1 MPKNIKKMKKQHIGT
16 TSINLFSVITIVL
29 LAIGT
34 TTAKAQ
40 LNPLGASYF
49 QDQYLNNPSLAGR
62 QQGFKLGLHYRNQWS
77 SVPGA
82 PVNYSISGQFGMPDE
97 HSGLGINAYV
107 DRSGLLSRTRVV
119 GSYAYHLPLNGE
131 DSYLHFGLSLGF
143 MNQHVSQGELNGN
156 PGDAVLTEF
165 NNQPTYVDGDFGVS
179 YTSNQLTLQ
188 AAIPNLNSFL
198 NRETRNTVDQGTY
211 FASASYRIMADDDMG
226 YNVEPK
232 VAYRGIRGH
241 KDIIDA
247 GLEFSL
253 GVNASKINTMVV
265 YHSSKSVT
273 AGIGMLM
280 KSKLEIQA
288 LYNTQTASLSSYTN
302 GTFELGLG
310 VRF

>member
-1 MPKNIKKMKKQHIGT
+1 MKKQQIKNIT
-16 TSINLFSVITIVL
+16 INLFLGLTAIVIIL
-29 LAIGT
+29 IIGMS
-34 TTAKAQ
+34 TAKAQ

-49 QDQYLNNPSLAGR
+49 QDQYLSNPSLAGK
-62 QQGFKLGLHYRNQWS
+62 QLGFKLGLHYRNQWS
-77 SVPGA
+77 SIPGA
-82 PVNYSISGQFGMPDE
+82 PVNYAISGQFGMPDE
-97 HSGLGINAYV
+97 RSGLGVNAYV
-107 DRSGLLSRTRVV
+107 DQSGLLSRTRVV

-143 MNQHVSQGELNGN
+143 MNEHVSEVALNGN

-165 NNQPTYVDGDFGVS
+165 NNQPTYIDGDLGIS
-179 YTSNQLTLQ
+179 YTNNQLTLQ

-211 FASASYRIMADDDMG
+211 FASASYKIMADDEMG

-232 VAYRGIRGH
+232 LAYRGIRGH

-253 GVNASKINTMVV
+253 GVNTSKINAMAI